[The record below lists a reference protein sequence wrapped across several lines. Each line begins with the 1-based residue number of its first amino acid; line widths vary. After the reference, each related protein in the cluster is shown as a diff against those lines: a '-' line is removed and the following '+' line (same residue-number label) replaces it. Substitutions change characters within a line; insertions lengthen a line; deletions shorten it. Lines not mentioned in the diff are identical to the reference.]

1 MITSGLKISRMLDA
15 YPETLDIMLNASS
28 HFSKL
33 KNKLLRKALA
43 GRVTVEQAA
52 SIAGVPLYDLLFNL
66 NSVIGKE
73 EEFTS
78 AFDSKIAINSE
89 TGPAGAM
96 PRFLSDLTG
105 DKITA
110 LDVRK
115 DIGNGSDPLKK
126 ILAAAKQIKEDKVLM
141 LINSFEPVPL
151 YSVLKRKGLDHWTER
166 KDSEWRVYFFKSGR
180 DKKGTDEKE
189 FNPSCPVI
197 TGEEKIIETD
207 VRELEPPGP
216 MIKVLEILS
225 DFDDDTV
232 LLVHHHREPL
242 MLYPK
247 LEERGFGAVANK
259 INDNYY
265 KILIKRKTGGHAV

>member
-1 MITSGLKISRMLDA
+1 MITSELKISRMLDA
-15 YPETLDIMLNASS
+15 YPQTLEIMLNASS

-66 NSVIGKE
+66 NSSIGKG
-73 EEFTS
+73 EEFIS
-78 AFDSKIAINSE
+78 AFDSKIEINSDAS
-89 TGPAGAM
+89 PSGAK
-96 PRFLSDLTG
+96 PGFLTELPG
-105 DKITA
+105 DKITV

-115 DIGNGSDPLKK
+115 DIADGNDPLKK
-126 ILAAAKQIKEDKVLM
+126 IAAAAKQIKENNVLM

-151 YSVLKRKGLDHWTER
+151 YSVLKRKGLDHWTEK

-180 DKKGTDEKE
+180 SEKGTGEKE
-189 FNPSCPVI
+189 FKPPYPAI
-197 TGEEKIIETD
+197 TGEEKFIETD

-216 MIKVLEILS
+216 MIKILEILS
-225 DFDDDTV
+225 DFDDNTV
-232 LLVHHHREPL
+232 LLVHHHREPM